1 MTQLPSRV
9 SRLIVRAHAACCT
22 ASLISQQTAAVASL
36 VVLAVLLSGA
46 PARAGQEAMSSLP
59 KAEDVLKK
67 YRDAIGGEEAIR
79 KHSARRFKGVYEIP
93 AQGMRGEL
101 LILAAAPNLMRLSIT
116 LPGLGEM
123 QRGFDGRIGWS
134 VDPAIGPRLLEGR
147 ELDELRHSA
156 DFYDDLHDPTRFSSV
171 TVVGKPMFDGQPCYE
186 IKLVRESGF
195 EYTEYFNAETGLLA
209 GVKMNASSQMG
220 SIPVT
225 TVVSEYKVFG
235 GVLTPTITR
244 QKMMGLESVTT
255 ISSVDFAPI
264 DPKEFALPPQIEA
277 LAAHKK

>member
-9 SRLIVRAHAACCT
+9 PRLVVRARASCCSASFISRKSAAI
-22 ASLISQQTAAVASL
+22 ASM
-36 VVLAVLLSGA
+36 VVLAVLLA
-46 PARAGQEAMSSLP
+46 VPAGAGQVATSSLP
-59 KAEDVLKK
+59 KAEDVLKR

-93 AQGMRGEL
+93 AQGMRGDL

-171 TVVGKPMFDGQPCYE
+171 TVVGKPMFEGQPCYE

-255 ISSVDFAPI
+255 ISSVDFGPI
-264 DPKEFALPPQIEA
+264 DPKEFALPPPIEA

>member
-1 MTQLPSRV
+1 MIQLPSR
-9 SRLIVRAHAACCT
+9 R
-22 ASLISQQTAAVASL
+22 SLAVPQAVA
-36 VVLAVLLSGA
+36 VVLMLLLVWPEA
-46 PARAGQEAMSSLP
+46 ARAEQATPGALP
-59 KAEDVLKK
+59 KAEDILAK

-79 KHSARRFKGVYEIP
+79 KHSARTIKGVFEIP

-101 LILAAAPNLMRLSIT
+101 TILAAAPNLMRLSIA

-123 QRGFDGRIGWS
+123 QRGYNGTIGWS
-134 VDPAIGPRLLEGR
+134 VDPAIGPRLLDGR

-171 TVVGKPMFDGQPCYE
+171 TVVGKPKFEGQECYE
-186 IKLVRESGF
+186 LKLVRSSGF
-195 EYTEYFNAETGLLA
+195 EYTEYFNAQTALLV

-225 TVVSEYKVFG
+225 TVVSEYKAFG
-235 GVLTPTITR
+235 GVLTPTVTR

-255 ISSVDFAPI
+255 INSVEFGPI
-264 DPKEFALPPQIEA
+264 EPKEFALPPAIEA
-277 LAAHKK
+277 LAARKK